1 MLRGWYRNQIFYHQ
15 GFLKA
20 GYIGGSTQAISFQY
34 CRLGETGM
42 YSIGDGMQEIHLIGR
57 KVFGLLNKQ
66 GLASIQQPI
75 YSIFQVLF
83 CCYRIILYTQPYKP
97 CQLLYIRRIPICYLT
112 DFTSQLFLDMLAG
125 RFESLTD
132 ILHPVFLANLIQI
145 EEISKAIKW
154 VTGILEHLFH
164 HVFLASIKAVR
175 YMALQLPYATELLCF
190 FS

>member
-1 MLRGWYRNQIFYHQ
+1 MLRGWYRNQVFNHQ
-15 GFLKA
+15 GFLEA
-20 GYIGGSTQAISFQY
+20 SYIGGSTQAISFQY

-66 GLASIQQPI
+66 RLAGIQQPV

-112 DFTSQLFLDMLAG
+112 DFSSQLFRDMLAG
-125 RFESLTD
+125 RFETLTD
-132 ILHPVFLANLIQI
+132 ILHPVFLAYLVQI

-154 VTGILEHLFH
+154 VTGIQEHLFH
-164 HVFLASIKAVR
+164 HMFLAAIKTVR
-175 YMALQLPYATELLCF
+175 YMAL
-190 FS
+190 